1 MKADTLTDNG
11 IEKLLGGVA
20 GVVVQVL
27 NSCLKSNR
35 NQNYFK

>member
-1 MKADTLTDNG
+1 MKTDNLTDNG

-27 NSCLKSNR
+27 NNSLKSNR